1 MGGKCPFWLF
11 VGLLSSDESVQSRS
25 VCRTEKRVFFIV
37 FVGISD
43 IFLIF
48 APEIKTKKR
57 MGHQEDIAKTE
68 SKIIVIRDIQ
78 VILDRDVAELYGVE
92 TKAINQAVKR
102 NIEKFPP
109 EYMFQLSKEEKQEV
123 VTKCDH
129 LGNLRYSRTLPNA
142 FTEQGLYMLATI
154 LKSPLATEVTIAI
167 IETFSKVREV
177 SRAIAKVNDDAEKG
191 IMPKEEEQGKIQNL
205 MGEVLADNLPLKMRK
220 MAFSLN
226 LGFLKVSV
234 ETTRGKD

>member
-1 MGGKCPFWLF
+1 MGQK
-11 VGLLSSDESVQSRS
+11 
-25 VCRTEKRVFFIV
+25 
-37 FVGISD
+37 
-43 IFLIF
+43 
-48 APEIKTKKR
+48 
-57 MGHQEDIAKTE
+57 EDIVKTE
-68 SKIIVIRDIQ
+68 NKIIVIRDKQ

-92 TKAINQAVKR
+92 TKRINEALK
-102 NIEKFPP
+102 NNPDKFPDG
-109 EYMFQLSKEEKQEV
+109 YVITLNIKEKDELVENFDRFK
-123 VTKCDH
+123 
-129 LGNLRYSRTLPNA
+129 TLKHSTVEPHA
-142 FTEQGLYMLATI
+142 FTEKGLYMLATI

-191 IMPKEEEQGKIQNL
+191 IMPKEEEQGKIQHL

>member
-1 MGGKCPFWLF
+1 MGQK
-11 VGLLSSDESVQSRS
+11 
-25 VCRTEKRVFFIV
+25 
-37 FVGISD
+37 
-43 IFLIF
+43 
-48 APEIKTKKR
+48 
-57 MGHQEDIAKTE
+57 EDIVKTE
-68 SKIIVIRDIQ
+68 NKIIVIRDKQ

-92 TKAINQAVKR
+92 TKRINEALK
-102 NIEKFPP
+102 NNPDKFPDG
-109 EYMFQLSKEEKQEV
+109 YVITLNIKEKDELVENFDRFK
-123 VTKCDH
+123 
-129 LGNLRYSRTLPNA
+129 TLKHSTVEPHA
-142 FTEQGLYMLATI
+142 FTEKGLYMLATI

-205 MGEVLADNLPLKMRK
+205 MSEVLADNLPLKMRK

>member
-1 MGGKCPFWLF
+1 MGQK
-11 VGLLSSDESVQSRS
+11 
-25 VCRTEKRVFFIV
+25 
-37 FVGISD
+37 
-43 IFLIF
+43 
-48 APEIKTKKR
+48 
-57 MGHQEDIAKTE
+57 EDIVKTE
-68 SKIIVIRDIQ
+68 NKIIVIRDKQ

-92 TKAINQAVKR
+92 TKRINEALK
-102 NIEKFPP
+102 NNPDKFPGG
-109 EYMFQLSKEEKQEV
+109 YVITLNIKEKDELVENFDRFK
-123 VTKCDH
+123 
-129 LGNLRYSRTLPNA
+129 TLKHSTVEPHA
-142 FTEQGLYMLATI
+142 FTEKGLYMLATI

>member
-1 MGGKCPFWLF
+1 MGQK
-11 VGLLSSDESVQSRS
+11 
-25 VCRTEKRVFFIV
+25 
-37 FVGISD
+37 
-43 IFLIF
+43 
-48 APEIKTKKR
+48 
-57 MGHQEDIAKTE
+57 EDIAKTE
-68 SKIIVIRDIQ
+68 NKIIVIRDKQ

-92 TKAINQAVKR
+92 TKRINEALK
-102 NIEKFPP
+102 NNPDKFPDG
-109 EYMFQLSKEEKQEV
+109 YVITLNIKEKDELVENFDRFK
-123 VTKCDH
+123 
-129 LGNLRYSRTLPNA
+129 TLKHSTVEPHA
-142 FTEQGLYMLATI
+142 FTEKGLYMLATI

>member
-1 MGGKCPFWLF
+1 MGQK
-11 VGLLSSDESVQSRS
+11 
-25 VCRTEKRVFFIV
+25 
-37 FVGISD
+37 
-43 IFLIF
+43 
-48 APEIKTKKR
+48 
-57 MGHQEDIAKTE
+57 EDIVKTE
-68 SKIIVIRDIQ
+68 NKIIAIRDKQ

-92 TKAINQAVKR
+92 TKRINEALK
-102 NIEKFPP
+102 NNPDKFPNG
-109 EYMFQLSKEEKQEV
+109 YVITLNIKEKDELVENFDRFK
-123 VTKCDH
+123 
-129 LGNLRYSRTLPNA
+129 TLKHSTVEPHA
-142 FTEQGLYMLATI
+142 FTEKGLYMLATI

>member
-1 MGGKCPFWLF
+1 MGQK
-11 VGLLSSDESVQSRS
+11 
-25 VCRTEKRVFFIV
+25 
-37 FVGISD
+37 
-43 IFLIF
+43 
-48 APEIKTKKR
+48 
-57 MGHQEDIAKTE
+57 EDIEKVT
-68 SKIIVIRDIQ
+68 SKIILIRDTQ
-78 VILDRDVAELYGVE
+78 VIIDRDVAELYGVE
-92 TKAINQAVKR
+92 TKRINEALK
-102 NIEKFPP
+102 NNPDKFPDG
-109 EYMFQLSKEEKQEV
+109 YVITLNIKEKDELVENFDRFK
-123 VTKCDH
+123 
-129 LGNLRYSRTLPNA
+129 TLKHSTVEPHA
-142 FTEQGLYMLATI
+142 FTEKGLYMLATI

-234 ETTRGKD
+234 ETTRGKE